1 MIRAYLL
8 HSRPIAVIAAD
19 RPRHLV
25 VGGAIVLVH
34 AVTLYG
40 LLLLGPKRE
49 PTALETPIV
58 VNFIAQPQS
67 RPQWQPPQVKT
78 VAPNILTP
86 MPDAPVIESPVL
98 PPSERAISVPVQQA
112 AAVNAERVERSAPK
126 LISSV
131 EYVREPAPRYPP
143 QSRKLREQG
152 LVILRVLIDERG
164 VACSIEVESSS
175 GHARLDHAAREAV
188 SRAAFRPYVE
198 DGLPRRALV
207 LIPIEFSLNRASA

>member
-1 MIRAYLL
+1 M
-8 HSRPIAVIAAD
+8 IAAD
-19 RPRHLV
+19 RPRHLIA
-25 VGGAIVLVH
+25 GGVIACVH
-34 AVTLYG
+34 AVALYG
-40 LLLLGPKRE
+40 LLSLGPKRE
-49 PTALETPIV
+49 TTVETPVV
-58 VNFIAQPQS
+58 VNFIAQPHAQ
-67 RPQWQPPQVKT
+67 RQWQPPEVKA
-78 VAPNILTP
+78 VPPSIFTP
-86 MPDAPVIESPVL
+86 MPDAPVIESPVM
-98 PPSERAISVPVQQA
+98 PVSERAISVPVQQV
-112 AAVNAERVERSAPK
+112 AAVNSERVDRSVPK

-152 LVILRVLIDERG
+152 LVVLRVLIDERG

-207 LIPIEFSLNRASA
+207 LIPIEFSLNRATA